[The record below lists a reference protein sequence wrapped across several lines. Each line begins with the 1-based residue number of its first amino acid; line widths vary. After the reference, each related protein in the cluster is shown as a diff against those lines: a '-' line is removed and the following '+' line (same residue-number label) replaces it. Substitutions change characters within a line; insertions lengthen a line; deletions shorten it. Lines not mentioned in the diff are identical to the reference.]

1 MAISRKTFNTVK
13 DILKELDDRRSQA
26 RPASTDDEPGRA
38 RAVAKRQRA
47 EDGAEPG
54 DGPRGDDDPARG
66 GVGDQLIG

>member
-26 RPASTDDEPGRA
+26 RPQPAEDDPGRA

-47 EDGAEPG
+47 DEPADRTDRAPG
-54 DGPRGDDDPARG
+54 DDAARD